1 MIAILVH
8 AALADAGFKVSVLSE
23 CQPEAIRT
31 AVERLDPE
39 CVLLDGE
46 TPYDYGASWTAAT
59 WLQGQ
64 GIPVIMFSSNPDATA
79 EARAGMSE
87 RSQAAAFAAILEK
100 PFDLDELVDLVAQ
113 LIGIPVHY
121 QTSAGLDAHR
131 AARLRSKL
139 QSAGRGRFIYPL
151 AVNGR
156 TSRPRTPPWSSCTG
170 WERDSIYYVMRHA
183 ISGGH
188 IEQVG
193 QFHTLDA
200 AIELAMLV
208 RQPAE

>member
-1 MIAILVH
+1 
-8 AALADAGFKVSVLSE
+8 VSPCSSE

-46 TPYDYGASWTAAT
+46 APLNYGASWAAAA
-59 WLQGQ
+59 WLRGR
-64 GIPVIMFSSNPDATA
+64 GKGVPVIMFISNGAATA
-79 EARAGMSE
+79 EARAGVSE
-87 RSQAAAFAAILEK
+87 RSQAAEFAAIVEK
-100 PFDLDELVDLVAQ
+100 PFDLDHLVDIVAQ
-113 LIGIPVHY
+113 LIGIPVQY

-139 QSAGRGRFIYPL
+139 ESAGAREIHLSTRREWANFKT
-151 AVNGR
+151 ADR
-156 TSRPRTPPWSSCTG
+156 TLVELYW
-170 WERDSIYYVMRHA
+170 WERDSVYYVMRHA
-183 ISGGH
+183 VSGGH

-193 QFHTLDA
+193 QFYDLDA

-208 RQPAE
+208 RHPVESGD